1 MIHEA
6 PINCQKGGP
15 ATLEAVKTRGTSE
28 LLIKWP
34 YFTILPGLNELN
46 KEGEYMGHVIF
57 ITNTCKISRIM
68 MINGLLSGF

>member
-6 PINCQKGGP
+6 QINCQKGGP
-15 ATLEAVKTRGTSE
+15 ASIEAVKNLVTS
-28 LLIKWP
+28 
-34 YFTILPGLNELN
+34 YFAILPGLNELN

-68 MINGLLSGF
+68 MINGLLSGFWKST